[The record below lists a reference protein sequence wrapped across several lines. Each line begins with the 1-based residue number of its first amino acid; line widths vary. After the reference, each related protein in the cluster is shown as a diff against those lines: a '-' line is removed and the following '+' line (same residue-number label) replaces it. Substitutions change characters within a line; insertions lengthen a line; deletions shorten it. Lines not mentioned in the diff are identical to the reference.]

1 MRIAGT
7 IQDSIV
13 DGPGLRFVVFA
24 QGCEFRCEGCH
35 NPETW
40 DTGGGSEVTVEEL
53 IGEMRRNP
61 LTDGLTL
68 SGGEPFLQAGECA
81 ELAAAARRD
90 GLNVWVFTGY
100 TFEELLAK
108 AKTETKTEKLL
119 EQTDVIVDGRFI
131 IAERTLQLLWRGSK
145 NQRLLDAP
153 GSLLLGMPVEL

>member
-1 MRIAGT
+1 LRIAGT